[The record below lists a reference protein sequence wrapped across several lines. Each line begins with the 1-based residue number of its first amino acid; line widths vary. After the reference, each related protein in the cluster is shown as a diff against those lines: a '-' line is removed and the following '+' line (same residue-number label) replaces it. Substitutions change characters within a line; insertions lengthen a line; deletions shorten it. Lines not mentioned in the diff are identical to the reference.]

1 MGTPSRAMVLA
12 LIIVGSGLGGCL
24 ATLGLNEAPT
34 VQLNIEPSGAVRE
47 GDTVTFS
54 AAGSSDPD
62 GDPLAFTWN
71 FGDGNVGSGLTT
83 SHIYTS
89 TGTFNVKLTAA
100 DGNYETTITKNIT
113 IIESSAKKP
122 TASASGEK
130 MDNCDG
136 EEPPNGDFILI
147 WVCDEDKDETD
158 RSIDFTTVIEID
170 GSSSDAGG
178 VDYIDKWEWDL
189 DTSEDSDGDGLSD
202 NDIDATGEVVN
213 VERTG
218 GAFEVRLTVTSSNG
232 LTDSDNI
239 VIYINYRGEWRDFI
253 IDASIN
259 DPIEMAW
266 DFPVKYNTES
276 KDKIRYLR
284 VKLDYPQEDDDQ
296 PIFTGGATTA
306 NKLDLYL
313 YNTTSQEKEVSN
325 TTQIE
330 NENRDAGECGS
341 DEYCIWQVVSGSTV
355 RAFRADTWSV
365 DLTNDESHN
374 TKINSLIVELQ
385 YR

>member
-12 LIIVGSGLGGCL
+12 LIIVGSALGGCL

-83 SHIYTS
+83 SHVYTS

-147 WVCDEDKDETD
+147 WVCDED
-158 RSIDFTTVIEID
+158 
-170 GSSSDAGG
+170 
-178 VDYIDKWEWDL
+178 L
-189 DTSEDSDGDGLSD
+189 
-202 NDIDATGEVVN
+202 
-213 VERTG
+213 
-218 GAFEVRLTVTSSNG
+218 
-232 LTDSDNI
+232 
-239 VIYINYRGEWRDFI
+239 
-253 IDASIN
+253 
-259 DPIEMAW
+259 
-266 DFPVKYNTES
+266 
-276 KDKIRYLR
+276 
-284 VKLDYPQEDDDQ
+284 
-296 PIFTGGATTA
+296 
-306 NKLDLYL
+306 
-313 YNTTSQEKEVSN
+313 
-325 TTQIE
+325 
-330 NENRDAGECGS
+330 
-341 DEYCIWQVVSGSTV
+341 
-355 RAFRADTWSV
+355 
-365 DLTNDESHN
+365 
-374 TKINSLIVELQ
+374 SLIHI
-385 YR
+385 

>member
-1 MGTPSRAMVLA
+1 M
-12 LIIVGSGLGGCL
+12 
-24 ATLGLNEAPT
+24 
-34 VQLNIEPSGAVRE
+34 
-47 GDTVTFS
+47 
-54 AAGSSDPD
+54 
-62 GDPLAFTWN
+62 
-71 FGDGNVGSGLTT
+71 
-83 SHIYTS
+83 
-89 TGTFNVKLTAA
+89 
-100 DGNYETTITKNIT
+100 
-113 IIESSAKKP
+113 
-122 TASASGEK
+122 
-130 MDNCDG
+130 
-136 EEPPNGDFILI
+136 
-147 WVCDEDKDETD
+147 
-158 RSIDFTTVIEID
+158 
-170 GSSSDAGG
+170 
-178 VDYIDKWEWDL
+178 

-306 NKLDLYL
+306 NKLDLFL